1 MALGLFKSS
10 VLLTKGAPIARTAE
24 MGILKVNHRHS
35 HAAAETEIG
44 AWVDV
49 GMGSC
54 EGRGEGLG
62 MGTCVGMGMGNYKVG
77 QGVGNG
83 VGCEGGQDMGQSNDP
98 NLIFEGDFHPMPS
111 GWAETKLS
119 FRHGDEEHAVVPQ
132 PAAPFIGT
140 TKSRS
145 KSARAPTGQK
155 ILVALHP
162 RTRIG
167 LCRSTKAAIPR
178 LGCRGRRHRETKQDE
193 GYQRA
198 PSVQG

>member
-1 MALGLFKSS
+1 MLQRPSKM
-10 VLLTKGAPIARTAE
+10 E
-24 MGILKVNHRHS
+24 
-35 HAAAETEIG
+35 

-49 GMGSC
+49 RMGC
-54 EGRGEGLG
+54 GEGTGEGLG
-62 MGTCVGMGMGNYKVG
+62 IGTGVGMGVGNDKVG
-77 QGVGNG
+77 RGVGNG
-83 VGCEGGQDMGQSNDP
+83 VGCEGGQDMGLSMTGRLP
-98 NLIFEGDFHPMPS
+98 NPIFEGDFHPMPS

-119 FRHGDEEHAVVPQ
+119 SRYGDEEHAVVPQ

-145 KSARAPTGQK
+145 VIARAPTGQK

>member
-1 MALGLFKSS
+1 M
-10 VLLTKGAPIARTAE
+10 E
-24 MGILKVNHRHS
+24 
-35 HAAAETEIG
+35 

-49 GMGSC
+49 RMGC
-54 EGRGEGLG
+54 GEGTGEGLG
-62 MGTCVGMGMGNYKVG
+62 IGTGVGMGVGNDKVG
-77 QGVGNG
+77 RGVGNG

-111 GWAETKLS
+111 GWAETKPS
-119 FRHGDEEHAVVPQ
+119 SRHGDEEHAVVPQ
-132 PAAPFIGT
+132 PAANLKVKVL
-140 TKSRS
+140 KSS
-145 KSARAPTGQK
+145 PTGQK
-155 ILVALHP
+155 ILVALLHP